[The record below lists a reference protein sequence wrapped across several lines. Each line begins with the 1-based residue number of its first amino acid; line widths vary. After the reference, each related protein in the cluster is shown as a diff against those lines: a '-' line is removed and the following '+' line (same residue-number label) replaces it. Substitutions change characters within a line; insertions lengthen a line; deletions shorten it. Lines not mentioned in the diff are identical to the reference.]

1 MSRVPRKKSSNCVS
15 RMVKKLMRPAGD
27 STLEELSPE
36 VLRIIGLC
44 SRFLLRRNELVP
56 HLFRLTPDFIF

>member
-1 MSRVPRKKSSNCVS
+1 MSRNSVQVRNPIS
-15 RMVKKLMRPAGD
+15 
-27 STLEELSPE
+27 LEELSPE

-56 HLFRLTPDFIF
+56 QLFRLTPDFIF

>member
-1 MSRVPRKKSSNCVS
+1 MLIFGLRSCLVS
-15 RMVKKLMRPAGD
+15 
-27 STLEELSPE
+27 LEELSPE

-56 HLFRLTPDFIF
+56 QLFRLTPDFIF

>member
-1 MSRVPRKKSSNCVS
+1 MFSFIRYQEA
-15 RMVKKLMRPAGD
+15 LT
-27 STLEELSPE
+27 TLEELSPE

-56 HLFRLTPDFIF
+56 QLFRLTPDFIF